1 MKKITKDFDGWN
13 ERKKKVENR
22 DIDNPKIMFHDR
34 EVWWCSVGVNIGIEQ
49 DGKGRNFE
57 RPVLILR
64 KFNKYIFLGIPLTT
78 KQKNLNLPFY
88 FKLKGAKI
96 ESIAILSQIR
106 LFSSKRLL
114 RRIEKISPNLFQD
127 IKKQLRTVENI

>member
-1 MKKITKDFDGWN
+1 MNKTKKDFDGWN
-13 ERKKKVENR
+13 EEKKKIADRNVDNLKIFFHNR
-22 DIDNPKIMFHDR
+22 SI
-34 EVWWCSVGVNIGIEQ
+34 WWCSVGVNIGIEQ
-49 DGKGRNFE
+49 DGKGNNFE

-114 RRIEKISPNLFQD
+114 REIEIIKPELFNQL
-127 IKKQLRTVENI
+127 KKQLKIVEGL

>member
-1 MKKITKDFDGWN
+1 MYKTTKDFDRWN
-13 ERKKKVENR
+13 EKKKETENR
-22 DIDNPKIMFHDR
+22 NIDNPKVMFQNR
-34 EVWWCSVGVNIGIEQ
+34 SVWWCSVGVNIGIEQ
-49 DGKGRNFE
+49 DGKGNNFE

-78 KQKNLNLPFY
+78 KPKNLNLPFY
-88 FKLKGAKI
+88 FKLIGAKK

-114 RRIEKISPNLFQD
+114 REIEIIKPELFNQF
-127 IKKQLRTVENI
+127 KKQLKIVEGL